1 MTQQRPSTQKRRE
14 IAFCHLHPDPDQ
26 AHTALLYLSGMDEI
40 DSVRRSG
47 KHRIE
52 VMYDLYRMRL
62 LIIHELLEHAGFHLD
77 NSLLPRMKR
86 SLYHYTEQVE
96 FENLRLPHHA
106 FLDTTEVFINRYRN
120 LRHGCR
126 DERPEHWRHY
136 L

>member
-1 MTQQRPSTQKRRE
+1 MKQLPPTTGKRRE
-14 IAFCHLHPDPDQ
+14 IAFCHLHPDSDQ

-40 DSVRRSG
+40 DSVRRIG

-52 VMYDLYRMRL
+52 VAYDLRRIRL
-62 LIIHELLEHAGFHLD
+62 QIINGLLERAGFHLD
-77 NSLLPRMKR
+77 NSLMARMKR

-96 FENLRLPHHA
+96 FDNLRLPHHT
-106 FLDTTEVFINRYRN
+106 FLDTTEVFINRYRH

-126 DERPEHWRHY
+126 DDRPEHWRKY

>member
-1 MTQQRPSTQKRRE
+1 MTTQLQDTVKRRE

-52 VMYDLYRMRL
+52 ITYRLRRIRL
-62 LIIHELLEHAGFHLD
+62 RNIDELLEHAGFHLD
-77 NSLLPRMKR
+77 NSLLARMKR

-96 FENLRLPHHA
+96 FENLQLPHHT
-106 FLDTTEVFINRYRN
+106 FLDTTEVFINRYRH

>member
-1 MTQQRPSTQKRRE
+1 MTQRQQEIIKRRE
-14 IAFCHLHPDPDQ
+14 ICFCHLHPDPDQ

-40 DSVRRSG
+40 DSIRRLG

-52 VMYDLYRMRL
+52 VTYDLRRIRL
-62 LIIHELLEHAGFHLD
+62 QIINTMLDHAGFHLD
-77 NSLLPRMKR
+77 NSLMARMKR

-96 FENLRLPHHA
+96 FENLQLPNHT
-106 FLDTTEVFINRYRN
+106 FLDTTEVFINRYRH

-126 DERPEHWRHY
+126 DDRPEHWRKY

>member
-1 MTQQRPSTQKRRE
+1 MKERQQDTSKRRE
-14 IAFCHLHPDPDQ
+14 ISFCHLHPDPDQ

-40 DSVRRSG
+40 DSVRRIG

-52 VMYDLYRMRL
+52 VSYDLRRIRL
-62 LIIHELLEHAGFHLD
+62 QIINELLTRAGFHLD
-77 NSLLPRMKR
+77 NSLMPRMKR

-96 FENLRLPHHA
+96 YENLQLPNHT
-106 FLDTTEVFINRYRN
+106 FLDTTEVFINRYRH

-126 DERPEHWRHY
+126 DDRPEHWRKY